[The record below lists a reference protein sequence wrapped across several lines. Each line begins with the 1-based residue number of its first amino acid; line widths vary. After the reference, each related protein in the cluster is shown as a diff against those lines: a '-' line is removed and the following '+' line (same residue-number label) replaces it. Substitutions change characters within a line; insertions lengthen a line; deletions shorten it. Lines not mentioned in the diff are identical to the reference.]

1 MTMYA
6 AAAVG
11 QRNVTKVSKAK
22 AINLDEALER
32 GRLILK
38 IRRAVLRANSERM
51 RSDCVTRRREWCLL
65 RHDKSRQVS
74 E

>member
-6 AAAVG
+6 VAAVG
-11 QRNVTKVSKAK
+11 QRNVRKVSKAK
-22 AINLDEALER
+22 AINLHEASER

-38 IRRAVLRANSERM
+38 IRGAVLRADSERM
-51 RSDCVTRRREWCLL
+51 RSDCVTRRRGWCLL
-65 RHDKSRQVS
+65 RHNKSREVS